1 MQGRQEAISLADGL
15 HRPGTFS
22 HCLLLPRYLPPMG
35 MALPDQLLLPVQAL
49 PWLWVKPA
57 LL

>member
-49 PWLWVKPA
+49 PWL
-57 LL
+57 